1 VPADWEDPNSP
12 DWEPPVRSTALGA
25 AWERPASRLRCS
37 NYRQHPTSKLL
48 GAKSGAGLA
57 GRTVARFVAERPY
70 CSPCYYAFG
79 PEARKRMEKDREAEL
94 AFHRLKPDPNLTYTI
109 AYSIADCRK
118 QLATALKYGCHHRD
132 LHHSH
137 WRGRKNWNC
146 VCIQM
151 YKVDGIALIGN

>member
-12 DWEPPVRSTALGA
+12 DWQPP
-25 AWERPASRLRCS
+25 ERPSDSASRLRCS
-37 NYRQHPTSKLL
+37 NYRQHPTPKLL
-48 GAKSGAGLA
+48 GAKSGAGRREA
-57 GRTVARFVAERPY
+57 QFVAERPY
-70 CSPCYYAFG
+70 CSPCYYTFG

>member
-1 VPADWEDPNSP
+1 MPADWEDPNSP
-12 DWEPPVRSTALGA
+12 DWEVPNPNTGS
-25 AWERPASRLRCS
+25 RPRCS
-37 NYRQHPTSKLL
+37 NYRQHPTPKLL
-48 GAKSGAGLA
+48 GAKSGAGRREA
-57 GRTVARFVAERPY
+57 QFVAERPY